1 MNKLDKGNNIDLQE
15 DELSLKELFLIIIEW
30 WKYFLSKWII
40 ICLAG
45 VIGVIAGFIYSYDKK
60 PIYTA
65 ETTFVLEEDNG
76 GGGMMGQLGG
86 LAGLAGI
93 DVGGGGGGLFQGDN
107 IIQLYK
113 SRSMIE
119 KTLLSEVEYLG
130 KKQLLIDYYIQF
142 NNLRKVWNEKIE
154 LKNLNFELH
163 QGEKFN
169 RAQDSILGVMVKTIN
184 GGFLTIS
191 KPDKKLSIIKVEV
204 KAQDEFFAKAFNDQ
218 IVQNVSDFYVQ
229 TKTKKAIDNLDI
241 LQHQTDSVRNVLN
254 GAIYA
259 TAAVADATPNLN
271 STRQVLRAPALR
283 SQFNAEANKAILTQ
297 LVQNL
302 ELAKLS
308 LRKETPLI
316 QIIDKP
322 IFPLAKTKLSIRK
335 ALMIGG
341 FIGVL
346 ISIIYLAIK
355 KILIH
360 FEMDA

>member
-1 MNKLDKGNNIDLQE
+1 M
-15 DELSLKELFLIIIEW
+15 
-30 WKYFLSKWII
+30 
-40 ICLAG
+40 
-45 VIGVIAGFIYSYDKK
+45 
-60 PIYTA
+60 
-65 ETTFVLEEDNG
+65 
-76 GGGMMGQLGG
+76 
-86 LAGLAGI
+86 
-93 DVGGGGGGLFQGDN
+93 
-107 IIQLYK
+107 
-113 SRSMIE
+113 
-119 KTLLSEVEYLG
+119 EYLG

-163 QGEKFN
+163 RGEKFN
-169 RAQDSILGVMVKTIN
+169 RTQDSILGVMVKTIN

-218 IVQNVSDFYVQ
+218 IVQNVNDFYVQ

-346 ISIIYLAIK
+346 ISIIYLVIK